1 VVPSD
6 RIWRTLE
13 RFANVIG
20 IVGALVA
27 LGLLGYLASL
37 GIRLVRH
44 GGG

>member
-1 VVPSD
+1 MPAD

-13 RFANVIG
+13 RLAKVIG

-27 LGLLGYLASL
+27 LGLVGYFASL
-37 GIRLVRH
+37 GIQLLRH